1 MAFSPKGDILAT
13 GGDDK
18 LIKYWNV
25 ADGKELRKSQG
36 HGDAVYSVAFH
47 PDGSKLASG
56 SVDKTIR
63 IWNVADGKELHKLD
77 GHPDDI
83 YAVAYSRDGRRLA
96 SVGNAGHLFVWDANE
111 AKPLFHQR
119 IATRHAN
126 LRAGLEPRR
135 FPDRR
140 GRVGQQGVHPQDAL
154 KSSGL
159 ENPFAGWVLAAARDL
174 GIPESGERSANSEKE
189 KFLLESSICHLE
201 SHSAI
206 RTPHSAL
213 LDQFPP
219 DSTNR

>member
-1 MAFSPKGDILAT
+1 MAFNPKGDILAT

-36 HGDAVYSVAFH
+36 HGAPVYALAFH

-83 YAVAYSRDGRRLA
+83 YAVAFSRDGRRLA
-96 SVGNAGHLFVWDANE
+96 SVGYGGNLFVWDANE

-119 IATRHAN
+119 IAPNT
-126 LRAGLEPRR
+126 LTYGLAWS
-135 FPDRR
+135 PD
-140 GRVGQQGVHPQDAL
+140 GKQLAV
-154 KSSGL
+154 
-159 ENPFAGWVLAAARDL
+159 AAADNKAYSQV
-174 GIPESGERSANSEKE
+174 P
-189 KFLLESSICHLE
+189 
-201 SHSAI
+201 
-206 RTPHSAL
+206 
-213 LDQFPP
+213 
-219 DSTNR
+219 